1 MSLLVA
7 QSGCRSL
14 RLAWRSWAALVSV
27 LARRPAIL
35 REVAPWGEAEEMP
48 EVVPMEVVAL
58 AVVAMAVVA
67 MVVVVAM

>member
-48 EVVPMEVVAL
+48 EQ
-58 AVVAMAVVA
+58 VAMAVVA
-67 MVVVVAM
+67 VVAMVAMAVVVAM